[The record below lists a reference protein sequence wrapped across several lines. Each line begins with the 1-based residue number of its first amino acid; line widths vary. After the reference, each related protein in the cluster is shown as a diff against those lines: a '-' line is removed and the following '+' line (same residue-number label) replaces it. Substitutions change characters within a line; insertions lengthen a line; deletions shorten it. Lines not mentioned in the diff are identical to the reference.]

1 MEREGRVWLGT
12 QGFSFKDWVGPFYP
26 EGTGQST
33 YLEEYAKRF
42 PIVEIDSTFYGTPR
56 ATTVEGWKRR
66 SPPNFLFAA
75 KFPRLITHEKKLDRA
90 LGDAE
95 AFIGVMQALGDKLA
109 VLTLQFAYDFT
120 LEFSD
125 QLDAFLAALP
135 VGVRYAVEVR
145 NRGWLNPQ
153 FGEMLSERGVA
164 LVLQD
169 LHYMPK
175 LDWIT
180 TDFTVIRWLGRRK
193 DIERFD
199 RIQIDRSENLG
210 AWAEMVKQFRNDGI
224 EVFGF
229 FNNHFAG
236 HSPDSVRQFAR
247 LLEIE
252 LPESQQSDSPQG
264 QMSMDLEHDT

>member
-1 MEREGRVWLGT
+1 MGREGAVWLGT

-42 PIVEIDSTFYGTPR
+42 PIVEIDSTFYGIPR
-56 ATTVEGWKRR
+56 ATTVEGWKQR
-66 SPPNFLFAA
+66 SPPDFQFAA
-75 KFPRLITHEKKLDRA
+75 KFPKLITHEKKLDRA

-120 LEFSD
+120 PDYYDRLET
-125 QLDAFLAALP
+125 FLAALP
-135 VGVRYAVEVR
+135 EGVRYAVEVR
-145 NRGWLNPQ
+145 NRDWIKPDL
-153 FGEMLSERGVA
+153 GEMLSSHNVA

-180 TDFTVIRWLGRRK
+180 ADFTVIRWLGRRK
-193 DIERFD
+193 DIEQFD
-199 RIQIDRSENLG
+199 RIQIDRAPELQSWATQVRTFLG
-210 AWAEMVKQFRNDGI
+210 DGLD
-224 EVFGF
+224 VFGF
-229 FNNHFAG
+229 FNNHYAG
-236 HSPDSVRQFAR
+236 HSPASVRQFAS
-247 LLEIE
+247 LLGVD
-252 LPESQQSDSPQG
+252 LPEITPDDPPQG
-264 QMSMDLEHDT
+264 QMTLDLEHE